1 MSRFLSWGRLP
12 RVAPAMVIPLSS
24 RETLPDLSAIGR
36 PMLAYGLGRS
46 YGDSC
51 LNEGG
56 VLLTTRGLSRFIA
69 FDEDTGVLRC
79 EAGTSLAEILETFVP
94 RGWSLPVTPG
104 TKYVTVGGAIANDVH
119 GKNHH
124 ALGTFGR
131 HVTRFEL
138 LRSTG
143 ERLVCSPEEHCELF
157 TATIGGLGL
166 TGLITWVDLALRRV
180 ENPMID
186 AEYSRMRGLD
196 EFFELTRESDGAFEF
211 TVAWVDCLARGD
223 DVGRGIFMR
232 GNHADGP
239 APAPAP
245 TRRRGSLLTVPF
257 DAPSGLLNRYTV
269 GAFNAA
275 YYRKQLRRRVRRVVD
290 PESFFYPLDG
300 IRNWNRLYGRAGF
313 FQYQCVVPLD
323 GGAPAMSEILTRI
336 ARSGQASFLAVL
348 KVFGDVPSPGLL
360 SFPRAGV
367 TLALDVPNR
376 GASTLALFEELD
388 HVTAAAGGA
397 IYPAK
402 DARMS
407 PARFRES
414 FPRLEEFARC
424 VDPGFSSSFWRRV
437 AA

>member
-12 RVAPAMVIPLSS
+12 RVAPAKVLPLSS
-24 RETLPDLSAIGR
+24 RETLPDLSAIRR

-56 VLLTTRGLSRFIA
+56 VLLATRGLSRFIA
-69 FDEDTGVLRC
+69 FDEETGVLRC

-94 RGWSLPVTPG
+94 RGWALPVTPG

-124 ALGTFGR
+124 ALGSFGR

-143 ERLVCSPEEHCELF
+143 ERLVCSPTEHCELF

-166 TGLITWVDLALRRV
+166 TGLITWAEVALRRA

-186 AEYSRMRGLD
+186 AEYIRMRGLD

-211 TVAWVDCLARGD
+211 TVAWVDCLARGN

-232 GNHADGP
+232 GNHAAGP
-239 APAPAP
+239 SPVAAP
-245 TRRRGSLLTVPF
+245 RRDSLLTVPF
-257 DAPSGLLNRYTV
+257 EAPSGLLNRYTV
-269 GAFNAA
+269 GAFNTA
-275 YYRKQLRRRVRRVVD
+275 YYWKQLRRRVRRVVD

-323 GGAPAMSEILTRI
+323 TGAPAMREILTRI

-348 KVFGDVPSPGLL
+348 KVFGDMPSPGLL

-388 HVTAAAGGA
+388 RVTATAGGA
-397 IYPAK
+397 VYPAK

-407 PARFRES
+407 PTRFRES
-414 FPRLEEFARC
+414 FPRLEEFAHL